1 MTFASGQRWEKLGAM
16 AAIGALALASVTQ
29 AAVMVYKLGELTE
42 RVDSIKQTT
51 DLLLKSALQTRAS
64 GEQIK

>member
-1 MTFASGQRWEKLGAM
+1 M